1 MSPLLVHT
9 RGAIRLAARTLT
21 ACALVAL
28 LGLVISPATQAQT
41 VLYPGLEGQ
50 SLVDAIRAD
59 FTPANTLGYG
69 PARDSLYAYEQREK
83 GAVCGIYTQY
93 CIQLTPGADP
103 STDAFGKNI
112 NAEHTYPQSLGAG
125 SEPARSDMHSLFPAR
140 ANVNSSRSN
149 HPFAEIPDD
158 EADAW
163 YRDAASQSNTPTTDS
178 EAWSEKSNSHPDPAY
193 SGRFEPREGRAG
205 DVARA
210 VFYFYAIYPSAD
222 ASFFAVQK
230 DDLVQWHY
238 QDPADQTERDR
249 SAWIAVRQGGENP
262 FVLDSTLARRAFGLP
277 AGGIDGSGTLAGS
290 GTPSEPGASP
300 LVWVNEVHYDNN
312 GPDTGEGIEV
322 AGPAG
327 TDLTGYTLALYNGDN
342 GTAYRTVTLAGV
354 VADQQ
359 GGYGTVWFPVR
370 LQNGLARKPPQG
382 SPDGLALVDPD
393 GGVLQ
398 FLSYEGTLTAT
409 RGPASGMTSTDL
421 GVEQGVATPAG
432 YSLQVGGS
440 GNPAQTTADD
450 FVWETAQ
457 VATPGMPNANQML
470 DDGMSGWAPP
480 SEPGASPF
488 VWVNEVHYDN
498 NGPDTG
504 EGIEVAGPAGT
515 DLTGYTL
522 ALYNGDNGTAYR
534 TVTLAGVV
542 ADQQGGYGTV
552 WFPVRLQNGLAR
564 KPPQGSPDGLALVD
578 PDGGVLQF
586 LSYEGTLTAT
596 RGPASG
602 MTSTDLGVEQGVATP
617 AGYSLQVGGSGN
629 PAQTT
634 ADDFVWEAA
643 QVATP
648 GMPNANQTLG
658 DGLAPAPEVVLWIN
672 ELHYDNSG
680 ADRDEGV
687 EVAGTAG
694 ADLTGYTLALYNGN
708 GGAVYQTRA
717 LSGTLDAEGGGL
729 GAAWFAISGLQ
740 NGSPDGLALVD
751 PDGAVLQ
758 FLSYEGTLT
767 AIDGSAVGLTSTDI
781 GVQETSGTQESQSL
795 QLVGTGTSY
804 ADFTWAA
811 AQQHTRG
818 SENRGQTFGQGA
830 AARIAQG
837 AQPADASVYPN
848 PATTTARLVLDFAEP
863 EAAVQVEVFD
873 LLGRRLMALDQVP
886 HSGLDLD
893 VRGWVPGVYIVRAR
907 SEAARTTLR
916 FTVSR

>member
-450 FVWETAQ
+450 FVWE
-457 VATPGMPNANQML
+457 
-470 DDGMSGWAPP
+470 
-480 SEPGASPF
+480 
-488 VWVNEVHYDN
+488 
-498 NGPDTG
+498 
-504 EGIEVAGPAGT
+504 
-515 DLTGYTL
+515 
-522 ALYNGDNGTAYR
+522 
-534 TVTLAGVV
+534 
-542 ADQQGGYGTV
+542 
-552 WFPVRLQNGLAR
+552 
-564 KPPQGSPDGLALVD
+564 
-578 PDGGVLQF
+578 
-586 LSYEGTLTAT
+586 
-596 RGPASG
+596 
-602 MTSTDLGVEQGVATP
+602 
-617 AGYSLQVGGSGN
+617 
-629 PAQTT
+629 
-634 ADDFVWEAA
+634 AA

-893 VRGWVPGVYIVRAR
+893 VRGWAPGVYIVRAR